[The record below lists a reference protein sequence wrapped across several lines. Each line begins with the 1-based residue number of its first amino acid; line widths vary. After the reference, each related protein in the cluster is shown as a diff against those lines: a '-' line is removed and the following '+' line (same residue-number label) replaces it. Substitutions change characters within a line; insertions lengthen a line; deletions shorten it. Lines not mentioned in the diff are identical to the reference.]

1 MNLLKLKKSKFLL
14 LIIAI
19 LASALI
25 GCTATTGV
33 EDSLIYTV
41 IYDGNGG
48 YLGNK
53 TYTVRKLQ
61 VAQDSKIPK
70 YLSIYSQDQ
79 YVVSSLGLAIRSG
92 YTLKGWY
99 LEENA
104 EYGANPLGAYVYLNQ
119 DDGNG
124 VYQIDIAGDYVY
136 GYVED
141 VNGTLIY
148 VNVEALGE
156 DVDPDT
162 VEYIYFDGP
171 DGWGFYVY
179 DIGNADHVEIY
190 DATGSYSVADVEAY
204 GTYMLFSDLTLEE
217 QTLFADVPKYR
228 QDYYPYTEADE
239 GLTRYSF
246 ESGYIYFSTM
256 MILDEQGNYVMDGD
270 NYVAYDSENP
280 AHADLDRYSVDARY
294 VFTSSVTYP
303 TPSDLPRYN
312 ADITYWDFEN
322 DRVTKDIILIA
333 HWEKKLTVEYVQMSG
348 QITYITQKLTPDNTS
363 SVDLVSGEPIGRLE
377 TIPLYAGY
385 TFVGWS
391 TSQTEYL
398 PWDFTNDVFPVG
410 QDTLTLYAYM
420 VEGTY
425 VRVNTAAKLFAIA
438 QNPDLNY
445 LLVANIDLG
454 GQEFVNFSPLGF
466 EVRSSVVTTVVPF
479 TGEFLSMGYSISN
492 YTIKV
497 QNAQKDINVDAGVIV
512 VMGLF
517 PYVQDAT
524 ITGLTVE
531 NAHILFVTTTTGT
544 NVICEMGA
552 AGIIG
557 TALDGMSY
565 VIDSSVDIDFAV
577 TSPTQVTYPVYIG
590 DIVALGNEFVT
601 ITNTTATIDY
611 SLITGI
617 TTSTL
622 TVQTLE

>member
-25 GCTATTGV
+25 GCTSNTDI
-33 EDSLIYTV
+33 EESLIYTV

-70 YLSIYSQDQ
+70 YLSYYSQDS

-92 YTLKGWY
+92 YSLQGWY

-104 EYGANPLGAYVYLNQ
+104 EYAANPLGAYVYLDIN
-119 DDGNG
+119 DGNG
-124 VYQIDIAGDYVY
+124 LYQINAEGDYVY

-141 VNGTLIY
+141 TEGTLIY
-148 VNVEALGE
+148 VNVEEIGE
-156 DVDPDT
+156 DVDPET
-162 VEYIYFDGP
+162 VEYIYFNGGN
-171 DGWGFYVY
+171 GWGFYIY
-179 DIGNADHVEIY
+179 DLGNADHVEIY
-190 DATGSYSVADVEAY
+190 NASGSYTPAEVAAY
-204 GTYMLFSDLTLEE
+204 GTYLVFSELTTDE
-217 QTLFADVPKYR
+217 QTLFADISKYR

-239 GLTRYSF
+239 GLVRYSLD
-246 ESGYIYFSTM
+246 SGYIYFDTM
-256 MILDEQGNYVMDGD
+256 MVMDELGHYVLDGD
-270 NYVAYDSENP
+270 NYVDYDSENP
-280 AHADLDRYSVDARY
+280 AHADLDRYSIDSRY
-294 VFTSSVTYP
+294 VFTSSASYT

-322 DRVTKDIILIA
+322 DRVTSDMVLIA
-333 HWEKKLTVEYVQMSG
+333 HWEKKLTVQYIQMSG

-363 SVDLVSGEPIGRLE
+363 SVDLIAGETIGKLE

-391 TSQTEYL
+391 TSLTEYV
-398 PWDFTNDVFPVG
+398 PWDFANDVFPIG
-410 QDTLTLYAYM
+410 QDTLVLYAFM

-425 VRVNTAAKLFAIA
+425 TRVNTAAKLFAIA

-445 LLVANIDLG
+445 LLVADIDLE
-454 GQEFVNFSPLGF
+454 GQEFINISPLGF
-466 EVRSSVVTTVVPF
+466 EVKASVVTTVVPF
-479 TGEFLSMGYSISN
+479 TGEFLSMGYKISN
-492 YTIKV
+492 YTIRV
-497 QNAQKDINVDAGVIV
+497 QNSQKDINVDAGVIV

-517 PYVQDAT
+517 PYVQNAT

-531 NAHILFVTTTTGT
+531 NAHILFVTTTTGS
-544 NVICEMGA
+544 NVICEIGG

-557 TALDGMSY
+557 TALDGESF
-565 VIDSSVDIDFAV
+565 VIDSSVEIDFAV
-577 TSPTQVTYPVYIG
+577 TSPTQVTFPVYIG
-590 DIVALGNEFVT
+590 DIVALGSEYVT
-601 ITNTTATIDY
+601 ITGTTATIDY

-622 TVQTLE
+622 SVQTLD